1 MTIMTNSRRCTLAL
15 VTATALVPAI
25 AQAGSVKLTPLSS
38 AMPRVEG
45 VVTPTA
51 LAPELMQVP
60 AAQGFIALENPTE
73 LLKYYGFGADGPLV
87 PAANSVQ
94 GKDNTVEATKT
105 EPDKN
110 TYLVLDGQKGADA
123 GYNYGSHFLFQGH
136 EGGPNGADGKPQG
149 MLTRINLD
157 ADVAHRV
164 TLMADETTDG
174 MAIPLID
181 GSTWDPFA
189 KRLLLTSEEGTKGGV
204 WQATI
209 DFPSKVV
216 ALTGIIGNASY
227 EGVQVDPNG
236 TIWLVED
243 ESDKLGEVNKH
254 AKQPNSFVYRFT
266 PTDKAD
272 LTKGGK
278 LEALQVMDSSGQ
290 PITFHDGQADAD
302 IKSQGMKDLHSY
314 GKALKTKWVVV
325 RDTGKDGTD
334 PYDANKIA
342 KANGATP
349 FKRPEN
355 GLFRPGSNFKE
366 FVFSETGDTTADTE
380 AGEEY
385 GGFGAVLKLTQK
397 SPKAAEGE
405 ISMVFRGNKTHTGLD
420 NLAFWSASQV
430 IFVED
435 AGDKLHGQR
444 NALDS
449 GYVVDLTADY
459 SKEGTEPARVIAEGR
474 DSLATID
481 AGLGAL
487 KDTNFRN
494 EGDNEI
500 TGIHV
505 SDGDATAGGLL
516 GAKIPSPFE
525 GGWRV
530 FYTQQHGENTTWEVL
545 KKPSSVKTAN
555 K

>member
-1 MTIMTNSRRCTLAL
+1 MKISRRCTLAL
-15 VTATALVPAI
+15 VAATALVPAV
-25 AQAGSVKLTPLSS
+25 AQAGNVKLTPLPS
-38 AMPRVEG
+38 AMPKAEG
-45 VVTPTA
+45 VVVPTT
-51 LAPELMQVP
+51 LSSELMQVP
-60 AAQGFIALENPTE
+60 AAQGFMPLENPTAS
-73 LLKYYGFGADGPLV
+73 LKYYGFGADGPLL

-110 TYLVLDGQKGADA
+110 TYLVLDGQKGPDA
-123 GYNYGSHFLFQGH
+123 SYNYGTHFLFQGH
-136 EGGPNGADGKPQG
+136 EGGPNGQDGKPQG

-174 MAIPLID
+174 TAIPVVD

-189 KRLLLTSEEGTKGGV
+189 QRLLLTSEEGNKGGV

-216 ALTGIIGNASY
+216 GLTGIIGNASY

-236 TIWLVED
+236 AIWLVED
-243 ESDKLGEVNKH
+243 ESDKLGEVAKH

-266 PTDKAD
+266 PMDKTD

-278 LEALQVMDSSGQ
+278 LEALQIMDASSQ
-290 PITFHDGQADAD
+290 PIIFHDGQADAD
-302 IKSQGMKDLHSY
+302 IKSQGMKDLHTY
-314 GKALKTKWVVV
+314 GKSLKTKWVMIH
-325 RDTGKDGTD
+325 DTGKDGTD

-385 GGFGAVLKLTQK
+385 GGFGGVLKLAQA
-397 SPKAAEGE
+397 SPDAAEGE
-405 ISMVFRGNKTHTGLD
+405 ISIVYRGNKTHTGLD
-420 NLAFWSASQV
+420 NLAFWSADEV

-459 SKEGTEPARVIAEGR
+459 SKDGTEPVRVIAEGR

-481 AGLGAL
+481 SGLGAL
-487 KDTNFRN
+487 KDTNFQN

-505 SDGDATAGGLL
+505 SDGDATADGLL
-516 GAKIPSPFE
+516 GAKIPTPFE
-525 GGWRV
+525 TGWRV

-545 KKPSSVKTAN
+545 KKTSAVKTADQ
-555 K
+555 